1 MIIGDDKEYAY
12 KQFRSSM
19 IGKSEEEIYKYFTT
33 QTEMAEDS
41 LPIMSAKAGT
51 ALHRLVQAQQYEL
64 GNIATAEKFI
74 HNERYNFTGHI
85 DAVSNTLG
93 IGDIKTV
100 SRGQFQAIKKKGPKK
115 SHISQVN
122 SYMATTGT
130 HEGYIQ
136 YVMRE
141 DPTQQIVYKLEYDE
155 ATFQEDMAKVARVQG
170 KVQADLDAGR
180 LKYDQL
186 RQTDSVKVL
195 AAEGAKAHDILVE
208 DTSKVERLVDY
219 FLHYQHKLDEKTGEL
234 AKQKIAYAK
243 YKSNQALNS
252 FGKREDQNTIEGFGH
267 GWFGSKRSQ
276 NTDFGS
282 PYQIGKYHSIAG
294 MTNTE
299 IQEMFGNQMGLD
311 IETTNL
317 TPTRN
322 SVFQVAMAYDDS
334 NFQSKFVKQP
344 TNNLTE
350 FLEKT
355 GVGQVLKRKAGIDF
369 TKKGKLQDYSN
380 FIFGEEERKLKRI
393 ASEVTN
399 RQRVKEALTSFF
411 DVAKTTGKSVLVA
424 NANFE
429 IRHLENVMG
438 EKNTIN
444 YSPEYLSLRKAQR
457 AADRLDQAKLKL
469 GEITEEEY
477 FQNKVNRQKAT
488 FTQVMDDAKAGG
500 RIVEVQEIAK
510 TMNAVAQQKGFI
522 PRTGNFAT
530 GTNIENLASLFLG
543 KAELHEGVSDIA
555 IQNRLV
561 SNKMIPLIRDMEAGT
576 ATADNPFFRK
586 WNDSYQSIYRNSM
599 RKMIESE
606 LETKGHLLD
615 IDPSRRMQFSF
626 SPVDNKSLFDQAKR
640 QVGPKYQAM
649 LNGPIDPIVS
659 TQKNV
664 RLLRNGA
671 IIGASLLAFAALKNA
686 FRFSGRDDESNTI
699 EGLRHGGL
707 AEQHRKLYT
716 DFGSGFQRDNYHEGT
731 QDPTDTNYM
740 PLVYTAAAAGLIRAN
755 WNQPFGNTKIDDL
768 GYFGRLAPDRLNS
781 EVLNRTQATYGD
793 VVVSGLKR
801 FEASLG
807 GLPKSLGLSELVSA
821 PSFASADF
829 TVDLT
834 QARSQSFAKYMDGLL
849 KRDLFQE
856 GVNSVTFKDGAIT
869 LNKAAGS
876 ELVPGKFTLMR
887 LSHDLNQQES
897 MAQLAKAMTRIHGVN
912 YIDPKQFPFVPVGG
926 DGLLDSSA
934 AKRVHAYVHESISKY
949 IRLMDDPLEAI
960 RELTPDIEYAPN
972 KKLKKFMRKM
982 PKFGVG
988 NEQGLVGSTTG
999 MLAKHGQRLGIA
1011 AGLIYFGFG
1020 TADWLTRQLAPD
1032 DTVLGDAGLI
1042 GAGAETVR
1050 TAHQTYARFSD
1061 ITGLTSLRDAIE
1073 SQAPGMDGWKA
1084 VAGLTLSGALA
1095 GASYGIAEGLVK
1107 EVSASG
1113 KRYEQFI
1120 ENKKAVEQMPEF
1132 MRRLPG
1138 MSGEYTRTG
1147 RLARMGGAIGMLA
1160 SLPFFIAGFGAD
1172 QSYNELEEIYEG
1184 RQEVAVRKGR
1194 FWEASMTPWEG
1205 DKIEY
1210 FRPGWYARLRDDSKT
1225 AELYG
1230 GDDIS
1235 PVGKFMRSLMDP
1247 YWLEKR
1253 RYEDQP
1259 YPFTGPDGSALGIFG
1274 PLYEAT
1280 LGRALKAP
1288 AYMHREEMEAALQRE
1303 ENISAELGGLGGEV
1317 RAPDSGSSLLRKQ
1330 WNAALEAMGLRGFI
1344 AGSLK
1349 EGITGEQG
1357 FGQYGTELANASQMD
1372 SAVRDF
1378 YDLQL
1383 GGGILTT
1390 EAVRRVMQRE
1400 ERGAVTRINPLRNNM
1415 PSWMPGQGFYINFKE
1430 GDPFAKVKDGY
1441 YRLPGEG
1448 FATRYEELKGLN
1460 PEDYPDI
1467 FKFKI
1472 LADVGYGSREFK
1484 DVKEKLEN
1492 RTLTPDELQIYNQ
1505 TLQQIDEKEESKEQ
1519 FRDPGMYETILGRYS
1534 AFVTDVARMNP
1545 VEQLTPLSPARKF
1558 LPAADPVDRYEEL
1571 VYGKDFRRWSH
1582 PFEDFIMPAIRQSLN
1597 LVGVDA
1603 TPEDIEYARQLEDY
1617 FDKLKF
1623 AKLQRLAEESRA
1635 EGNTGAA
1642 NLYEKRAGL
1651 TLSSIDPYAD
1661 KADLMK
1667 VLPKRDKA
1675 FFDKFMNASL
1685 EQRERILELSSP
1697 MMRDIYIAQ
1706 WDKQAIETIQ
1716 SGELEMDRDKAQ
1728 NVLVEMKNRAAQIRG
1743 RRQAQLQEFMESG
1756 NMPAENWAG
1765 WDRRVDLEDVKMKHL
1780 INEGRDY
1787 HYYGL
1792 WQDRLNQLA
1801 RKPYVN
1807 QAAENLAFKPMEH
1820 RDRYHEAYNRAR
1832 AMGIDNPKIAMM
1844 PGIEQGADL
1853 DIQMRRDEERR
1864 RVLQDLG
1871 YVI

>member
-1 MIIGDDKEYAY
+1 
-12 KQFRSSM
+12 M

-74 HNERYNFTGHI
+74 HNDLYNFTGHI
-85 DAVSNTLG
+85 DAISPTLG

-100 SRGQFQAIKKKGPKK
+100 SRGQFNKIKKRGPKK

-141 DPTQQIVYKLEYDE
+141 DPTQQIVYKLEYDD
-155 ATFQEDMAKVARVQG
+155 AQFKEDMAKVARVQG

-186 RQTDSVKVL
+186 RQTNSVKVL
-195 AAEGAKAHDILVE
+195 AAEGAKAHDELIK
-208 DTSKVERLVDY
+208 DTGKVESLVDY
-219 FLHYQHKLDEKTGEL
+219 FLHYQHKLDQKTGEA

-243 YKSNQALNS
+243 YKSNQALNP
-252 FGKREDQNTIEGFGH
+252 FGKREDQNTIPGFGH
-267 GWFGSKRSQ
+267 GWFGSKRDQ

-294 MTNTE
+294 MTNAE
-299 IQEMFGNQMGLD
+299 ITEMFGNQMGLD
-311 IETTNL
+311 IETTSL

-334 NFQSKFVKQP
+334 NFQSKFVRQP
-344 TNNLTE
+344 TNNLSE

-355 GVGQVLKRKAGIDF
+355 GVGQILKRKAKIDF
-369 TKKGKLQDYSN
+369 TKEGKLQDYSS
-380 FIFGEEERKLKRI
+380 FVFGEEERKLKRI
-393 ASEVTN
+393 AAEVTN
-399 RQRVKEALTSFF
+399 RQRIKEALTTFF
-411 DVAKTTGKSVLVA
+411 DVAKTQKKSIMIA

-429 IRHLENVMG
+429 ARHLETIMG
-438 EKNTIN
+438 ESKTVS
-444 YSPEYLSLRKAQR
+444 YSPEYLALRKANR
-457 AADRLDQAKLKL
+457 AAENMDLALLKDNT
-469 GEITEEEY
+469 ITEEEY
-477 FQNKVNRQKAT
+477 FKRKVARQQAT
-488 FTQVMDDAKAGG
+488 FTQVMNDAKMGG
-500 RIVEVQEIAK
+500 RIVEIQEIAK
-510 TMNAVAQQKGFI
+510 TINAVGQQKGFM

-530 GTNIENLASLFLG
+530 GTNIENLAAIMLG
-543 KAELHEGVSDIA
+543 QTEFHEGVSDVA
-555 IQNRLV
+555 IQNKLV
-561 SNKMIPLIRDMEAGT
+561 SEHLVPMMRDLESGKINKQNFME
-576 ATADNPFFRK
+576 NRYFK
-586 WNDSYQSIYRNSM
+586 YWNKNFQAIHNRSM
-599 RKMIESE
+599 VKMIESE
-606 LETKGHLLD
+606 LATKGHLLD
-615 IDPSRRMQFSF
+615 IDPSRKMQFSF
-626 SPVDNKSLFDQAKR
+626 SPLDNQKVFESAR
-640 QVGPKYQAM
+640 AQVEANMTKPVNSIG
-649 LNGPIDPIVS
+649 S
-659 TQKNV
+659 TLDNV
-664 RLLRNGA
+664 RMLRNGA
-671 IIGASLLAFAALKNA
+671 IIGASLLTFAALKNA
-686 FRFSGRDDESNTI
+686 FRFSGRDDDANTI

-707 AEQHRKLYT
+707 AETQRKLYT
-716 DFGSGFQRDNYHEGT
+716 DFGSGFQRDNYHEGI
-731 QDPTDTNYM
+731 QDPTETNYM
-740 PLVYTAAAAGLIRAN
+740 PLVYTGLAAGIVKAN
-755 WNQPFGNTKIDDL
+755 WNQPFGKTQIDDL
-768 GYFGRLAPDRLNS
+768 GYFGRLSMTKSNS
-781 EVLNRTQATYGD
+781 EVLGRTQATYGD
-793 VVVSGLKR
+793 VIVSGIKR

-807 GLPKSLGLSELVSA
+807 GLPKSLGLSELISA
-821 PSFASADF
+821 PSFASANF

-849 KRDLFQE
+849 QRNLFEE
-856 GVNSVTFKDGAIT
+856 GVNSVTFADGRIT
-869 LNKAAGS
+869 LNKAAGT

-912 YIDPKQFPFVPVGG
+912 YIDPKQFPFIPVGG
-926 DGLLDSSA
+926 DGALNSSA

-949 IRLMDDPLEAI
+949 IRLMDDPLEAL

-972 KKLKKFMRKM
+972 KKLKKFMKKL

-988 NEQGLVGSTTG
+988 GEQGLVGSTSG
-999 MLAKHGQRLGIA
+999 MLMKHGQRLGIA

-1032 DTVLGDAGLI
+1032 DTVLGDAGLL

-1061 ITGLTSLRDAIE
+1061 ITGMTAMRDAIE

-1095 GASYGIAEGLVK
+1095 GATYGIAEGLVK
-1107 EVSASG
+1107 EVSESG
-1113 KRYEQFI
+1113 RRYEQFI
-1120 ENKKAVEQMPEF
+1120 ENKKSVEQMPEF
-1132 MRRLPG
+1132 LRRVPG
-1138 MSGEYTRTG
+1138 MGGEYTRTG

-1172 QSYNELEEIYEG
+1172 QSFDELEEIYEG

-1194 FWEASMTPWEG
+1194 FWEASMTPFEG

-1210 FRPGWYARLRDDSKT
+1210 FRPGWYARLRDDAKT

-1230 GDDIS
+1230 GEDIS
-1235 PVGKFMRSLMDP
+1235 PIGKFMRSLMDP

-1259 YPFTGPDGSALGIFG
+1259 YPYTGPDGSALGIFG

-1288 AYMHREEMEAALQRE
+1288 AIMHREEMEAALQRE
-1303 ENISAELGGLGGEV
+1303 ENISAELGGLGGQV
-1317 RAPDSGSSLLRKQ
+1317 VAPDSGTSFLRKQ
-1330 WNAALEAMGLRGFI
+1330 FNSVLEAMGLRGFI

-1357 FGQYGTELANASQMD
+1357 FGQYSTELASASAMD
-1372 SAVRDF
+1372 SPVRDF

-1383 GGGILTT
+1383 GGGFLTT
-1390 EAVRRVMQRE
+1390 EAIRRVMQRE
-1400 ERGAVTRINPLRNNM
+1400 ERGSVTRINPLRNNM
-1415 PSWMPGQGFYINFKE
+1415 PSWMPGQGFYINFKQ

-1448 FATRYEELKGLN
+1448 FATRYEELQGVN

-1467 FKFKI
+1467 YKFKI

-1492 RTLTPDELQIYNQ
+1492 RTLTPGELEIYNQ
-1505 TLQQIDEKEESKEQ
+1505 VLGQIEEKEQSKEQ

-1558 LPAADPVDRYEEL
+1558 LPAPDPVDRYEEL

-1582 PFEDFIMPAIRQSLN
+1582 PFEDFILPAIRQSAN
-1597 LVGVDA
+1597 LMGIES
-1603 TPEDIEYARQLEDY
+1603 TPEEIEYARQLEDY
-1617 FDKLKF
+1617 FDKVKF
-1623 AKLQRLAEESRA
+1623 AKLQRLAEEARA

-1642 NLYEKRAGL
+1642 NLYEKKMRS
-1651 TLSSIDPYAD
+1651 TLSGIDPYASREEI
-1661 KADLMK
+1661 MK
-1667 VLPKRDKA
+1667 VIPKRDKA
-1675 FFDKFMNASL
+1675 FFDKFMNSSMQ
-1685 EQRERILELSSP
+1685 QRERILELSSP
-1697 MMRDIYIAQ
+1697 QMRDIYIAQ
-1706 WDKQAIETIQ
+1706 WDKIAMDSIQ
-1716 SGELEMDRDKAQ
+1716 SGEIEMDREKAQ
-1728 NVLVEMKNRAAQIRG
+1728 TVLAEMKSRAAQIRG
-1743 RRQAQLQEFMESG
+1743 RRRAQLQEFMESG
-1756 NMPAENWAG
+1756 QMPAENWEG

-1792 WQDRLNQLA
+1792 WQDRMNQLA

-1807 QAAENLAFKPMEH
+1807 AAAENLAFQPMEH
-1820 RDRYHEAYNRAR
+1820 RDRYSEAYARAR
-1832 AMGIDNPKIAMM
+1832 SMGIDNPKIAMM
-1844 PGIEQGADL
+1844 PGIEEGVDL

-1864 RVLQDLG
+1864 QVLQDLG